1 MGKVLNEFT
10 ELATNMITFDAAFI
24 NENTIWAS
32 CNLYN
37 SLYEIDIHSGIG
49 KHKGFFEG
57 SSALITYLH
66 KSVINVDNAL
76 FFIPRRGLFI
86 DIYYID
92 EEKYEHIEC
101 ENTHIFNERE
111 TAETVIIDQNIY
123 FISMFLDTAIF
134 VFDYDHKKF
143 KKLLWTDDAF
153 AKIRNRFGNVEINHA
168 TCCGKHIYVPI
179 RNTSLIM
186 DIDIEL
192 DQINIIDLKCDIN
205 IFSLDC
211 DRDKWYMLS
220 ERDRYLVIYDRNE
233 EKIAKYSID
242 DIDLNNER
250 VPFMKMAI
258 WKGKKYLLP
267 TRSINF
273 ASYDEKNNKYHIVT
287 ENLIP
292 PKIIDCLGN
301 MRPWFSGHMLVEDTV
316 YCFPSRANYIIKI
329 NLETDSSEQIYI
341 KTEETIVQ
349 TRNKIMQKFKE
360 ENIAYA
366 TENMFVDIED
376 FLFLLKD
383 KGV

>member
-10 ELATNMITFDAAFI
+10 EIATNMITFDAAFI

-101 ENTHIFNERE
+101 EYTHIFNERE

-123 FISMFLDTAIF
+123 FISMLLDTAIF
-134 VFDYDHKKF
+134 VFDYGHKKF
-143 KKLLWTDDAF
+143 KKLSWTDDAF

-168 TCCGKHIYVPI
+168 TCCGKHIYAPI
-179 RNTSLIM
+179 RNTSSIM

-192 DQINIIDLKCDIN
+192 DQINIIDLKCDMN
-205 IFSLDC
+205 IYSLDC

-267 TRSINF
+267 TRSINI
-273 ASYDEKNNKYHIVT
+273 AHYDEKNNTYQIVT
-287 ENLIP
+287 GNLKQP
-292 PKIIDCLGN
+292 LVIDCLGD
-301 MRPWFSGHMLVEDTV
+301 MRPWVYGYVLVDDNV
-316 YCFPSRANYIIKI
+316 YCLPSRTNYIIKI
-329 NLETDSSEQIYI
+329 NLKTDFVEQIYI
-341 KTEETIVQ
+341 KTEEKAAEVHDQ
-349 TRNKIMQKFKE
+349 IMKRFKYE
-360 ENIAYA
+360 YMGFVRESMY
-366 TENMFVDIED
+366 VDIED
-376 FLFLLKD
+376 FLFRLK
-383 KGV
+383 G